1 MASVREQQPG
11 TRVHT
16 ARGLW
21 RRTRDRV
28 HAANQRARKTPVGRA
43 FHRFNHFR
51 GTRLAGTVTFY
62 GFLSVFPLLILGFSV
77 ALRVVG
83 SDGVAQLEDFVE
95 QYVPGIAD
103 ELRLQEVRSSAA
115 SLQVVGVATLLVTGL
130 GWVDA
135 TRASVRAMWGLPDR
149 DGNLVVRKLVDL
161 LALAGLG
168 ALVALSLAASTWVSG
183 AGERLLAVTNQE
195 ESTVGLLAS
204 NLLAQTLALL
214 TASLLV
220 GYIISG
226 LPRILMQWRVL
237 LPAALVGGLTLELLK
252 RLLIGYVSGFA
263 GNSTYGAF
271 GVPVALLIWIY
282 VIARLLMVI
291 AAWTAERSGAPLVQP
306 RFLEAAAAMR
316 AAGDAKE
323 ARLEERWEAEH
334 LARVDGPAPDRPG
347 GSRRRDMAVAAAV
360 GVAIGMVLRRR
371 R

>member
-1 MASVREQQPG
+1 MQDRPG
-11 TRVHT
+11 TGADT
-16 ARGLW
+16 APGLW
-21 RRTRDRV
+21 RRTRERV
-28 HAANQRARKTPVGRA
+28 HAANQWAKATPIGRSL
-43 FHRFNHFR
+43 HRFNHFR

-62 GFLSVFPLLILGFSV
+62 GFLSVFPLLILAFSV

-135 TRASVRAMWGLPDR
+135 TRASIRAMWGLPDR
-149 DGNLVVRKLVDL
+149 DGNVVVRKLIDL
-161 LALAGLG
+161 LALVGLG
-168 ALVALSLAASTWVSG
+168 ALVALSLTASAWVSG
-183 AGERLLAVTNQE
+183 EGERLLALTNQE
-195 ESTVGLLAS
+195 GSTAGLIAS
-204 NLLAQTLALL
+204 NVLAQTLALL
-214 TASLLV
+214 TASVLV
-220 GYIISG
+220 GYILAG

-252 RLLIGYVSGFA
+252 RLLIGYISGFA

-282 VIARLLMVI
+282 VIARLLMVV
-291 AAWTAERSGAPLVQP
+291 AAWTAERSDAPLVQP

-316 AAGDAKE
+316 AAGDAEE
-323 ARLEERWEAEH
+323 ARQEERLEAEH
-334 LARVDGPAPDRPG
+334 LARGADGTTSDRPG
-347 GSRRRDMAVAAAV
+347 GSRRRDMAVAAAI
-360 GVAIGMVLRRR
+360 GVAVGMALRRR